1 MEIFDNIKFVGKL
14 LVRTN
19 SITFLDKLDKEETKS
34 YFTGQTIN
42 NYILIK

>member
-19 SITFLDKLDKEETKS
+19 SITFLDKEETKS